1 MKALPIVV
9 KIPQLDRFGYSDYI
23 SMALAIIAVV
33 AIIGSVWI
41 SKRQINLA
49 IRQMNREERKKLYLP
64 VLAMMAAEWAK
75 FDHKMISVAIPD
87 FSSSLLETDE
97 NLEAL
102 KARIQSY
109 EFEIEEELLGS
120 KKVSRAVDFWFSE
133 LRKCMTLFEEYQ
145 SENLKTNL
153 LSVDAGPEW
162 KANRDQVYRNLIAKS
177 SALKSGLTSIINLVR
192 DEIDMTKKRRARD
205 FWGTV
210 GAQENGNE

>member
-23 SMALAIIAVV
+23 SMALAIFAMV

-49 IRQMNREERKKLYLP
+49 IRQINREERKKLYLP

-75 FDHKMISVAIPD
+75 FDQKMISVTVPG
-87 FSSSLLETDE
+87 FGSSFLETDE

-102 KARIQSY
+102 RAKVQNY

-120 KKVSRAVDFWFSE
+120 KKVSNAVDFWFVE
-133 LRKCMTLFEEYQ
+133 LRRCMSLFEEFQ
-145 SENLKTNL
+145 SENLRTNL
-153 LSVDAGPEW
+153 LPVDAGPEW
-162 KANRDQVYRNLIAKS
+162 KANRDQVYRSLIARS

-192 DEIDMTKKRRARD
+192 DEIDMKKNRRLLD
-205 FWGTV
+205 FWSTV
-210 GAQENGNE
+210 GAQENENE